1 MLKVVVRRINANTTA
16 AVTPTSSAQNTMP
29 IPLSAPSVRQYNA
42 RNNPTSQ
49 FVQTMKISSR
59 SVFTE
64 LGSTTENIA
73 LESATWWPSS
83 RRQAVR

>member
-1 MLKVVVRRINANTTA
+1 MLKIVVRRISANTTA

-29 IPLSAPSVRQYNA
+29 TPLSAPSVRQYNA
-42 RNNPTSQ
+42 RSKPTSQ

-73 LESATWWPSS
+73 LERATWLPSS
-83 RRQAVR
+83 LRQAVR